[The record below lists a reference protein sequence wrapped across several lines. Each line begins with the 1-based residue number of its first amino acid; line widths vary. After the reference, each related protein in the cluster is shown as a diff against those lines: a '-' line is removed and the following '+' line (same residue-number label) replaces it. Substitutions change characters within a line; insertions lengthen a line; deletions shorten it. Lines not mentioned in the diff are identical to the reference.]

1 MESMGD
7 ALAEPW
13 TAFTEAMGKVSE
25 DTASVWADLGNGFAE
40 NLEGVG
46 KGLEDVS
53 EGMGK
58 LTEEMGDTIGKVA
71 EDTANALSSVGEVT
85 EETVS
90 ALQKLLDGLVAE
102 PLQNLGNAVMEVM
115 PPSPT
120 HSQSNSPFQEE
131 GRESPSSSQ
140 QQQQQQAAGGASPAS
155 PADEAIRL
163 RKEAADARGEAEV
176 LHQELKQLRVKL
188 SAKGMVELEAPPQ
201 VAPPAGAEPPMMA
214 DSRPLSSTQRSVSAQ
229 SLSESS
235 VGSSGSVGVWI

>member
-1 MESMGD
+1 M
-7 ALAEPW
+7 
-13 TAFTEAMGKVSE
+13 
-25 DTASVWADLGNGFAE
+25 
-40 NLEGVG
+40 
-46 KGLEDVS
+46 
-53 EGMGK
+53 
-58 LTEEMGDTIGKVA
+58 
-71 EDTANALSSVGEVT
+71 T

-102 PLQNLGNAVMEVM
+102 PLQNLGNAVREVM

-140 QQQQQQAAGGASPAS
+140 QQQQQLAAGASPAS